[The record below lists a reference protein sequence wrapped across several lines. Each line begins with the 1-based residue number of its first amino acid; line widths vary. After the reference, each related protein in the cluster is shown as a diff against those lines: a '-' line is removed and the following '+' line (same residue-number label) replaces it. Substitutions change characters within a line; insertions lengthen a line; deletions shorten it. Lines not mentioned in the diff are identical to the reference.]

1 MIKQERLVGSFC
13 DLVRI
18 DSPSDE
24 EEEVA
29 LHLTDRLGRLGF
41 SVVRDAH
48 GNVIASEDG
57 ENPLLLS
64 AHMDT
69 VEPGRGIQP
78 IIKGDRITSD
88 GTTILGGDC
97 KAGVAAIL
105 EGLESV
111 SEDGTSRRPV
121 QVVFTRGEEIGLVGA
136 SNLDYSMIRAS
147 EAVVFDGNG
156 PVNTITGASPTYMRF
171 DITIKGRAAHAGVE
185 PEKGLSA
192 IRIATEIINELPNG
206 RLDDETTF
214 NVGLISGGSVR
225 NAVPAEATFGG
236 EWRSRN
242 TETLDSIKMQLL
254 TTLERARERYKEATI
269 EEDLEVMFQMY
280 NLDPEEQIVRLVTR
294 VMRDMDLVPNIRPSG
309 GGTDGNVMRLHG
321 IESVVVGMSTNEMH
335 TVDEYVIIP
344 DLVNTAR
351 FCQEVISF
359 AH

>member
-18 DSPSDE
+18 DSPSNE

-29 LHLTDRLGRLGF
+29 LHLTDRLSRLGF
-41 SVVRDAH
+41 SVARDAH

-78 IIKGDRITSD
+78 LIKGDRITSD
-88 GTTILGGDC
+88 GTPILGGDC

-111 SEDGTSRRPV
+111 GEDATARRPV

-171 DITIKGRAAHAGVE
+171 DITVKGRAAHAGVE

-225 NAVPAEATFGG
+225 NAVPADATFGG

-254 TTLERARERYKEATI
+254 TTLDRARERYKEATI

-335 TVDEYVIIP
+335 TVDEYVVIP

>member
-1 MIKQERLVGSFC
+1 M
-13 DLVRI
+13 
-18 DSPSDE
+18 
-24 EEEVA
+24 A
-29 LHLTDRLGRLGF
+29 LHLTDRLSRLGF
-41 SVVRDAH
+41 SVARDAH

-111 SEDGTSRRPV
+111 GEDATSRRPV
-121 QVVFTRGEEIGLVGA
+121 QIVFTRGEEIGLVGA

-171 DITIKGRAAHAGVE
+171 DITVKGRAAHAGVE

-225 NAVPAEATFGG
+225 NAVPADATFGG

-254 TTLERARERYKEATI
+254 TTLDRARERYKEATI

-335 TVDEYVIIP
+335 TVDEYVVIP

>member
-29 LHLTDRLGRLGF
+29 LHLTDRLSRLGF

-69 VEPGRGIQP
+69 VEPGRGIEP
-78 IIKGDRITSD
+78 IINGDRITSD

-269 EEDLEVMFQMY
+269 EEELEVMFQMY

-294 VMRDMDLVPNIRPSG
+294 VMRDMDLIPNICPSG

-351 FCQEVISF
+351 FCQQVISF

>member
-1 MIKQERLVGSFC
+1 MIKQERLVGSFF

-24 EEEVA
+24 EEEMA
-29 LHLTDRLGRLGF
+29 LHLTDRLSRLGF
-41 SVVRDAH
+41 SVARDAH

-57 ENPLLLS
+57 DNPLLLS

-111 SEDGTSRRPV
+111 GEDATARRPV

-171 DITIKGRAAHAGVE
+171 DITVKGRAAHAGVE

-214 NVGLISGGSVR
+214 NVGMISGGSVR
-225 NAVPAEATFGG
+225 NAVPADATFGG

-242 TETLDSIKMQLL
+242 TETLDSLKMQLL

-280 NLDPEEQIVRLVTR
+280 NLDPEEQIVRMVTR
-294 VMRDMDLVPNIRPSG
+294 VMRDMDLTPDIRPSG

-335 TVDEYVIIP
+335 TVDEYVVIP

-351 FCQEVISF
+351 FCQEVIRF